1 MKAALPPHGLRLVG
15 ARRPSGRRSTFW
27 TCSLKTN
34 VYIDG
39 FNLFYGRLKG
49 TPFKWLDLQNF
60 CELALPKLDVHR
72 IHYFT
77 AKLHARARKPDQSQ
91 KQLNYLRAIATRPK
105 VHVHLGTF
113 LTSVIKQ
120 PIVDLDPI
128 TGRWQFEDDQHPR
141 LKVDANDNVLYATV
155 LKTEEKGSDVN
166 LASHLLKDAFTG
178 DCECAVII
186 SNDSDLLTPVR
197 MVGEICGLR
206 VGLISPRPKGS
217 HELRSLA
224 NFSFPIREHLLSR
237 SQLPPLLHDQHGP
250 IHKPLDW

>member
-1 MKAALPPHGLRLVG
+1 M
-15 ARRPSGRRSTFW
+15 
-27 TCSLKTN
+27 KTN

-60 CELALPKLDVHR
+60 CEIALPKLDVSQVN
-72 IHYFT
+72 YFT
-77 AKLHARARKPDQSQ
+77 AKLHVRPTNPEQHQ
-91 KQLNYLRAIATRPK
+91 KQLTYLRAIATRPK
-105 VHVHLGTF
+105 VEVHLGTF
-113 LTSVIKQ
+113 LTSVIRQ
-120 PIVDLDPI
+120 PLVDVDPI
-128 TGRWQFEDDQHPR
+128 TGRWEFEKDQHPR
-141 LKVDANDNVLYATV
+141 LKTDESGNIIHATV

-178 DCECAVII
+178 ACECAVII

-197 MVGEICGLR
+197 MARETCGLR
-206 VGLISPRPKGS
+206 VGLISPRARGS
-217 HELRSLA
+217 NELRSLA

-237 SQLPPLLHDQHGP
+237 SQLPTLLHDQHGP